1 MTKDSAP
8 TANPTNDNDCAEP
21 VLGADGWQPEP
32 PVSVSLG
39 NPVTDPYFYPKTCN
53 AFGNGADSFASTVVY
68 AGGSARRRDIACFF
82 GRMNPNHVGEFVNA
96 ARPAGIPATV
106 WSAFTQDLDSKLN
119 DMRIKHDDRAIDAF
133 LGNTAEDL
141 MDCAPV
147 AAAMLVIARV
157 QNRCSLE
164 LATGGHHPLS
174 PAKGDRAASAR
185 AENFIYEALTTV
197 EWRA

>member
-1 MTKDSAP
+1 MMTKDFIP
-8 TANPTNDNDCAEP
+8 PTNDNDCAEP

-39 NPVTDPYFYPKTCN
+39 APVTDPYFYPKTCN
-53 AFGNGADSFASTVVY
+53 AFGNGATVPTGITVY
-68 AGGSARRRDIACFF
+68 AGGSTRRRDIAGFF
-82 GRMNPNHVGEFVNA
+82 EKMSPAHVGEFLDA
-96 ARPAGIPATV
+96 ARPATIPASV
-106 WSAFTQDLDSKLN
+106 WGAFIRDLDSKMN
-119 DMRIKHDDRAIDAF
+119 DMRTKHDDRAIDAF

-141 MDCAPV
+141 MDCAPM

-174 PAKGDRAASAR
+174 PAKGDRGASAR
-185 AENFIYEALTTV
+185 AENFIFEGLTKL

>member
-1 MTKDSAP
+1 MMTKDSIP
-8 TANPTNDNDCAEP
+8 PTNNNDCAEP
-21 VLGADGWQPEP
+21 VLNADGWQPEP
-32 PVSVSLG
+32 PASTSLG
-39 NPVTDPYFYPKTCN
+39 APVTDHYFYPKTN
-53 AFGNGADSFASTVVY
+53 AAFGGEGHIPLGLIAYV
-68 AGGSARRRDIACFF
+68 GGSRRRRDIAGFF
-82 GRMNPNHVGEFVNA
+82 EKMSPAHVGEFLDA
-96 ARPAGIPATV
+96 ARPAGMPQTV
-106 WSAFTQDLDSKLN
+106 WSAFTRDLDSKVSTA
-119 DMRIKHDDRAIDAF
+119 RAAHDDRAIDAL

-141 MDCAPV
+141 VDCAPL

-185 AENFIYEALTTV
+185 AENFIYGALTTV

>member
-1 MTKDSAP
+1 MMTKDATP
-8 TANPTNDNDCAEP
+8 PTNDNDCAEP
-21 VLGADGWQPEP
+21 VLGADGWQAEP
-32 PVSVSLG
+32 PMSASLG
-39 NPVTDPYFYPKTCN
+39 APVTDHYFYPKTN
-53 AFGNGADSFASTVVY
+53 AAFGDEVSSLRLGVVTH
-68 AGGSARRRDIACFF
+68 AGGSRRRRDIAGFF
-82 GRMNPNHVGEFVNA
+82 EKMSPTCIGEFVDA
-96 ARPAGIPATV
+96 ARPLTIPQTV
-106 WSAFTQDLDSKLN
+106 WSAFTRDLDSKVSTA
-119 DMRIKHDDRAIDAF
+119 RSAHDDRAIDVL

-141 MDCAPV
+141 MDCAPI